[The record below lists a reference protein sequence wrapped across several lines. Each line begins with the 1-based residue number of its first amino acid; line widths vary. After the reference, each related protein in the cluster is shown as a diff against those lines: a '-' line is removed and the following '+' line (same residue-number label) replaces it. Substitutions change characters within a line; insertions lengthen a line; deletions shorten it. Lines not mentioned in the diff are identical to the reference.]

1 MAKRLTTFSKLLITM
16 LIVGALVFG
25 GNWFLNNTDAGQSIQ
40 DQADNIEQGGSDYS
54 NNGNSGT
61 TSSPAT
67 RPSNNSNSGSSA
79 NRDDII
85 KIGVV
90 TWGGYAAGQY
100 FNEGFE
106 ASKASRFYKDYG
118 FQVEFVVLDDFVPSR
133 AAWKTDNVDLLWAT
147 IDAFPTEAGGDLAQF
162 DPVVLFQAD
171 WSRGGDAI
179 VARRGISKVS
189 DLKGK
194 KIAVAELT
202 PSHSFLLWM
211 LEAGGLTQD
220 DVTIVAQDGAPQAAA
235 IFKSQRVDA
244 AVVWSPDDILS
255 VKAVPGSRVL
265 ESTRSASNIIAD
277 VFFAKKSYVNK
288 NRKRLEQL
296 YEGWMKGAAEINNSP
311 TARKKAATILAQEF
325 TERGTALSTEEADEM
340 IGNVRLV
347 THGDNKNFFG
357 LNKSFKGVT
366 GESLYS
372 RMSNVYNDLGH
383 TGGKFPPTWSQINY
397 PGLVNNVTLTGEAHF
412 PEKSKEFATATKAD
426 ETKAA
431 VASKQVSISFRTGE
445 FQLDEN
451 SKYIIDKEFVPIANA
466 FSNARIRIEGNTD
479 NTGSRA
485 TNLALSKKRAQAVAN
500 YLAAEYNMS
509 RNRFVVVGNGPDKP
523 VASNDTDRGRS
534 SNRRTD
540 FELIS
545 D

>member
-1 MAKRLTTFSKLLITM
+1 MAKRLTTFSKLLITL
-16 LIVGALVFG
+16 LILGVIVFG
-25 GNWFLNNTDAGQSIQ
+25 GDWILKNTNAGQSIQ
-40 DQADNIEQGGSDYS
+40 DQADNIEQGGADYGS
-54 NNGNSGT
+54 NG
-61 TSSPAT
+61 TSSSTSPAN
-67 RPSNNSNSGSSA
+67 RPSSNSGNV
-79 NRDDII
+79 NREDVI

-118 FQVEFVVLDDFVPSR
+118 FQVEFKVLDDFVPSR
-133 AAWKTDNVDLLWAT
+133 AAWKNDDVDLLWAT

-220 DVTIVAQDGAPQAAA
+220 DVTLVPQESAIQAAT

-244 AVVWSPDDILS
+244 AVVWSPDDILAI
-255 VKAVPGSRVL
+255 KAVPGSRIL

-277 VFFAKKSYVNK
+277 VFFAKKGYVNK

-311 TARKKAATILAQEF
+311 TARNKAASILAREF

-397 PGLVNNVTLTGEAHF
+397 PGLVNNTTLAGEAHF

-426 ETKAA
+426 ETKEA

-445 FQLDEN
+445 YQLDEN

-500 YLAAEYNMS
+500 YLASEYNMS

-523 VASNDTDRGRS
+523 VADNNTERGRS
-534 SNRRTD
+534 NNRRTD

-545 D
+545 G